1 MMCNTNN
8 GTERPIE
15 DLKYDELVGYKKWTL
30 SELVQVLL
38 IPKHYEKYIELNVKY
53 TSDFRKYQQ
62 EIRQYLQ
69 NRPKWY
75 ICSRSFRKAI

>member
-15 DLKYDELVGYKKWTL
+15 DLKYDKLVGYKKWTL
-30 SELVQVLL
+30 SELVQVLI

-62 EIRQYLQ
+62 EIPQYLQ
-69 NRPKWY
+69 N
-75 ICSRSFRKAI
+75 